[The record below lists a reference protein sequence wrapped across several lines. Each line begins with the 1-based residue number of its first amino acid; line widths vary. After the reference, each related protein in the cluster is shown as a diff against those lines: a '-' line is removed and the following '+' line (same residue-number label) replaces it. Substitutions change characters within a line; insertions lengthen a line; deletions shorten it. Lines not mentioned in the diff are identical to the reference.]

1 MRPLWLALQLLTV
14 IPTPQVAEYDP
25 RAFGW
30 SVLCYPL
37 VGALVGA
44 LLYGAGWG
52 LAGIEPLL
60 AAALLLTLWAGISG
74 GIHLDGFA
82 DTVDAWVGSHGD
94 GPRALEIMKDPL
106 SGPMAVAALVLLLL
120 LKFAALTV
128 LVREE
133 MWLALAAVPV
143 AARALP
149 PALFLTTPYVRRE
162 GLGSDAAA
170 CLPRGGGW
178 LVLALTALVLIEL
191 WGVPSLWLLLG
202 LAVLVTAWRR
212 RLMGWIGG
220 TTGDTAGALVEVAEA
235 LLLVVLAL
243 TVS

>member
-14 IPTPQVAEYDP
+14 IPTPRVAEYDP

-30 SVLCYPL
+30 SMLCYPL

-44 LLYGAGWG
+44 LLYGAGWL
-52 LAGIEPLL
+52 LAGSDMLL
-60 AAALLLTLWAGISG
+60 AAGLLLALWAGISG

-94 GPRALEIMKDPL
+94 GPRALEIMKDPV
-106 SGPMAVAALVLLLL
+106 SGPMAVAALVVLLL

-128 LVREE
+128 LLREGA
-133 MWLALAAVPV
+133 WLSMAAVPI

-149 PALFLTTPYVRRE
+149 VALFLTTPYVRRE

-178 LVLALTALVLIEL
+178 LVLALTALVLIQS

-202 LAVLVTAWRR
+202 LALLVLLWRQ
-212 RLMGWIGG
+212 RLMSWIGG
-220 TTGDTAGALVEVAEA
+220 TTGDTAGALVEIAEV
-235 LLLVVLAL
+235 LLLIALAL
-243 TVS
+243 SS

>member
-14 IPTPQVAEYDP
+14 IPTPRVAEYDP

-44 LLYGAGWG
+44 LLYGTGWL
-52 LAGIEPLL
+52 LAGSDTLL
-60 AAALLLTLWAGISG
+60 AAGLLLALWAGISG

-94 GPRALEIMKDPL
+94 GPRALEIMKDPVA
-106 SGPMAVAALVLLLL
+106 GPMAVAALVVLLL

-128 LVREE
+128 LLREQA
-133 MWLALAAVPV
+133 WFALAAVPIT
-143 AARALP
+143 ARALP
-149 PALFLTTPYVRRE
+149 VVLFLTTPYVRRE

-191 WGVPSLWLLLG
+191 WGVPSFWLLLG
-202 LAVLVTAWRR
+202 LALLVLLWRH
-212 RLMGWIGG
+212 RLMSWIGG
-220 TTGDTAGALVEVAEA
+220 TTGDTAGALVEIAEVV
-235 LLLVVLAL
+235 LLVALAL
-243 TVS
+243 SS

>member
-1 MRPLWLALQLLTV
+1 MRPLWLAIQLLTV
-14 IPTPQVAEYDP
+14 IPTPKVAEYDP
-25 RAFGW
+25 RWFGW

-44 LLYGAGWG
+44 LLYGAGW
-52 LAGIEPLL
+52 LSAGSDTLL
-60 AAALLLTLWAGISG
+60 AAGLLLALWAGISG

-94 GPRALEIMKDPL
+94 GPRALEIMKDPV
-106 SGPMAVAALVLLLL
+106 SGPMAVAALVVLLL
-120 LKFAALTV
+120 LKFTALTV
-128 LVREE
+128 LLREQA
-133 MWLALAAVPV
+133 WLALAAVPI

-149 PALFLTTPYVRRE
+149 VALFLTTPYVRRE

-178 LVLALTALVLIEL
+178 LVLALTALVLIQL

-202 LAVLVTAWRR
+202 LALLVVLWRH
-212 RLMGWIGG
+212 RLMRWIGG
-220 TTGDTAGALVEVAEA
+220 TTGDTAGALVEIGEVF
-235 LLLVVLAL
+235 LLVALAL
-243 TVS
+243 SS